1 MGGGGSRK
9 PKKQIIYMDRPSA
22 PQPGQYVC
30 AISGSSD
37 VARSTR
43 SAKSRQER
51 AAREADEKQ
60 RRDSAFAN
68 LGSYVGGIETQL
80 RSGLISYEDATTR
93 VQDYESTY
101 GLQPGATSSYVQN
114 LTDIYTTD
122 IRPGRQERDIKVG
135 FQELMGREA
144 TDKELVDFKDRGY
157 KTLED
162 VRTGIRGLG
171 EYQKKFNDNY
181 LDNYYDVQYGD
192 QIRDEEGNLTGQ
204 RTFKFNEKYMPSY
217 SGDLEKDTGIKLP
230 EYGDM
235 TGSVQELEEFQ
246 QGLRQNRQYL
256 YSAGLTNLQGDIDKS
271 LQKIKNTGAVN
282 LQKAAQRGSTLNS
295 LIQSFSF

>member
-1 MGGGGSRK
+1 MSRD
-9 PKKQIIYMDRPSA
+9 QQDR
-22 PQPGQYVC
+22 Q
-30 AISGSSD
+30 
-37 VARSTR
+37 
-43 SAKSRQER
+43 R
-51 AAREADEKQ
+51 ADRREQLEADEKQ

-246 QGLRQNRQYL
+246 QGLRQNHQYL

>member
-22 PQPGQYVC
+22 PQQDNTF
-30 AISGSSD
+30 AQFL
-37 VARSTR
+37 AHQM
-43 SAKSRQER
+43 SRDQQDRQRADRRE

-101 GLQPGATSSYVQN
+101 GLQPGATSSYYQN

-135 FQELMGREA
+135 FQELMG
-144 TDKELVDFKDRGY
+144 
-157 KTLED
+157 
-162 VRTGIRGLG
+162 
-171 EYQKKFNDNY
+171 
-181 LDNYYDVQYGD
+181 
-192 QIRDEEGNLTGQ
+192 Q
-204 RTFKFNEKYMPSY
+204 RSH
-217 SGDLEKDTGIKLP
+217 
-230 EYGDM
+230 
-235 TGSVQELEEFQ
+235 
-246 QGLRQNRQYL
+246 
-256 YSAGLTNLQGDIDKS
+256 
-271 LQKIKNTGAVN
+271 
-282 LQKAAQRGSTLNS
+282 
-295 LIQSFSF
+295 